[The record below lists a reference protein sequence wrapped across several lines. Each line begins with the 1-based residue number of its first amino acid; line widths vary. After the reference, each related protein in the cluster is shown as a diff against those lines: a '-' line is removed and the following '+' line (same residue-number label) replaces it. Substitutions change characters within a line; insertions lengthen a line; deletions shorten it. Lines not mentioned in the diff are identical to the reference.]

1 MSKAAR
7 QRTARER
14 LAEER
19 RMQALKQKRARAV
32 MISISALAILAL
44 VVGIGVYYA
53 NKKAVRTQ
61 KATAYSGPL
70 APVTR
75 QADGSVVMAA
85 QGTAGPLLEIFEDF
99 QCPICQQFEQLS
111 GPTIKKLAAQGK
123 VKAVYHPFQLFTDE
137 PLASNT
143 RRAANAALCAPAD
156 KWVSYHDTL
165 YKYQPK
171 EGTKGFA
178 VKDLNLWA
186 QDLGFGDAA
195 FQKCVTD
202 TQKSGQLGQ
211 MTKNALTD
219 RKVTGTPTVYLDG
232 KALNLEGQ
240 IMNPQALEAAVLAAA
255 KTSPATS
262 PATSSP
268 ATSPAAT
275 PAASGSATPKK

>member
-19 RMQALKQKRARAV
+19 RKQALKQKRARAV
-32 MISISALAILAL
+32 MISLSAIAILAL

-53 NKKAVRTQ
+53 NKKETRNQ
-61 KATAYSGPL
+61 QATAYSGPL
-70 APVTR
+70 APVSR
-75 QADGSVVMAA
+75 EADGSVVMAA
-85 QGTAGPLLEIFEDF
+85 QGTAAPLLEIFEDF
-99 QCPICQQFEQLS
+99 QCPICKEFEQLS
-111 GPTIKKLAAQGK
+111 GSTIKKLAASGK
-123 VKAVYHPFQLFTDE
+123 VKVVYRPFQLFQQA
-137 PLASNT
+137 PLSTNS

-171 EGTKGFA
+171 EGSKGFE

-186 QDLGFGDAA
+186 KDLGFGDAT
-195 FQKCVTD
+195 FEKCVTD
-202 TQKSGQLGQ
+202 TQKGAQLDQ
-211 MTKNALTD
+211 MTKNALND

-240 IMNPQALEAAVLAAA
+240 VMNPQALEAAIVAAA
-255 KTSPATS
+255 PKTTPAT
-262 PATSSP
+262 
-268 ATSPAAT
+268 T
-275 PAASGSATPKK
+275 PAPSGSATPKK

>member
-19 RMQALKQKRARAV
+19 QKQALKEKRNRAM
-32 MISISALAILAL
+32 MISLSAIAILAL

-53 NKKAVRTQ
+53 NKKEARTQ

-70 APVTR
+70 APVSR
-75 QADGSVVMAA
+75 DGDGSIVMAA
-85 QGTAGPLLEIFEDF
+85 QGATTPLLEVFEDF
-99 QCPICQQFEQLS
+99 QCPICKEFEQLS
-111 GPTIKKLAAQGK
+111 GPTIKKLAATGK
-123 VKAVYHPFQLFTDE
+123 VKVVYHPFQLFQQE

-165 YKYQPK
+165 FKYQPA
-171 EGTKGFA
+171 EGSKGFA
-178 VKDLNLWA
+178 TKDLNLWA

-195 FQKCVTD
+195 FQKCVSGTE
-202 TQKSGQLGQ
+202 KAGQLAT
-211 MTKNALTD
+211 MTKNALND

-232 KALNLEGQ
+232 KPLNLQNQ
-240 IMNPQALEAAVLAAA
+240 IMNPQALETSILAAA
-255 KTSPATS
+255 KTSPA
-262 PATSSP
+262 
-268 ATSPAAT
+268 AT
-275 PAASGSATPKK
+275 PTPSGSATPKK